1 MVGLKRK
8 ELAGRRFTRIV
19 SVGGGAKNLA
29 WLQIKLIFSM
39 QRSIV

>member
-19 SVGGGAKNLA
+19 SVGGGAKKSCMATNP
-29 WLQIKLIFSM
+29 S
-39 QRSIV
+39 

>member
-19 SVGGGAKNLA
+19 SVGGGAKILHGYKS
-29 WLQIKLIFSM
+29 KLIFSM